1 MTNPPR
7 STFSLSGPSI
17 SLDARVHAIRG
28 DLADIALAGQ
38 IFAPHYARP
47 MQMQC
52 GAISTMVRETPSA
65 EAKATS
71 QILFGEDFMVVDISG
86 DWAWGY
92 CRHDH
97 YVGYVEAVAVTQPVT
112 AETSAIV
119 SVLSASVFERAD
131 SSANTVAVLPMG
143 AHVRG
148 TGDGDFIATS
158 LGFVHRDAVASHGG
172 DAAGVAESLIDTPYV
187 WGGRT
192 STGIDCSGLIQLSLS
207 LSGVFAPRDSDQQ
220 QQSLGEDLPAD
231 AILQRGDLIFFPGH
245 VGIMAD
251 GDTLVHATQHYGKT
265 VREPL
270 ADVIARVGAEHPT
283 PVLARKRIPS

>member
-1 MTNPPR
+1 MNNPPR

-17 SLDARVHAIRG
+17 SLDVRVHAIRG

-52 GAISTMVRETPSA
+52 SAISAMVREAPSRD
-65 EAKATS
+65 AKATS
-71 QILFGEDFMVVDISG
+71 QILFGEDFMVVDVSG
-86 DWAWGY
+86 GWAWGY

-97 YVGYVEAVAVTQPVT
+97 YVGYVEADALTQPVI

-131 SSANTVAVLPMG
+131 SGAHAVAVVPMG
-143 AHVRG
+143 AQIRG
-148 TGDGDFIATS
+148 TGDGDFIHTS
-158 LGFVHRDAVASHGG
+158 LGFVHRDAVASHAR
-172 DAAGVAESLIDTPYV
+172 DAARVAESLIDTPYV

-192 STGIDCSGLIQLSLS
+192 STGIDCSGLIQLSLA
-207 LSGVFAPRDSDQQ
+207 LTGIFAPRDSDQQ
-220 QQSLGEDLPAD
+220 QQSLGETLPAD
-231 AILQRGDLIFFPGH
+231 AALQRGDLIFFPGH

-251 GDTLVHATQHYGKT
+251 GNTLVHATQHYGKT
-265 VREPL
+265 VGEPL
-270 ADVIARVGAEHPT
+270 ADVIARVAAEHEV
-283 PVLARKRIPS
+283 PVLARKRIAP